1 MGRNLRC
8 GAEMW
13 RDNDENVATAKKY
26 GDRPHEVVVLLLL
39 APLCRRTLQHQKLLL
54 KSPFGLENNFTIN

>member
-1 MGRNLRC
+1 
-8 GAEMW
+8 MW
-13 RDNDENVATAKKY
+13 RDNDENVATAKEY

-39 APLCRRTLQHQKLLL
+39 APLCRRTLQHQKLLH